1 MQVSGTVATSAGK
14 WTLSALKALQC
25 VSLST
30 RLYTEGDKRATSH
43 VLKEILQNGST
54 LYNHAFLKNRPA
66 HGHFLTCR
74 SSVRTAVQSAPV
86 SCEMANNPMR
96 FLDES
101 RFSFKSKQVLNETF
115 DPTITKPSHP
125 RAVFIMGRLKKHSQT
140 VCSLSPRSSL
150 RWPCFGSLQGGLFH
164 WRYQM
169 ITYSV
174 FPRVDVVVKASM
186 SHCGGAGFWHA
197 TREGSCQSRE
207 VQMASIMPSVVSA
220 LDFRA
225 QMKNITVTAGY
236 FKMLIWGD

>member
-1 MQVSGTVATSAGK
+1 M
-14 WTLSALKALQC
+14 L
-25 VSLST
+25 
-30 RLYTEGDKRATSH
+30 
-43 VLKEILQNGST
+43 
-54 LYNHAFLKNRPA
+54 FLKIDR
-66 HGHFLTCR
+66 LTATFWH
-74 SSVRTAVQSAPV
+74 VVAQSARP
-86 SCEMANNPMR
+86 SSQLLLWSEMTNNPIR
-96 FLDES
+96 FL
-101 RFSFKSKQVLNETF
+101 RWKQVFSFKSKQVLNGTL
-115 DPTITKPSHP
+115 DPTITKPSRP
-125 RAVFIMGRLKKHSQT
+125 RAVFIMGRLKKHSLT
-140 VCSLSPRSSL
+140 VCSLRPRSSPH
-150 RWPCFGSLQGGLFH
+150 WPWFGSLQGGLFH

-225 QMKNITVTAGY
+225 QMKNFTVTAGY